1 MCPGHAPVYISRIPL
16 LSKYLGSIFKE
27 TNKPKNPV
35 LKLQSLVP
43 SAEVEIGFS
52 QQFIYYMYYTLL

>member
-1 MCPGHAPVYISRIPL
+1 MCPGHAPVDISRIPL

-35 LKLQSLVP
+35 LQSLVP